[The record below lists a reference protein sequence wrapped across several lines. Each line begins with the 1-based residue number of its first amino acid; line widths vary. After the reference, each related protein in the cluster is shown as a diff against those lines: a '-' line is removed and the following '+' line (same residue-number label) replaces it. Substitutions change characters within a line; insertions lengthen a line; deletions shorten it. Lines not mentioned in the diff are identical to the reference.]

1 MSSGSHLYFASG
13 NAHKVAEVQQLLGSL
28 YRVKSLKDLC
38 VDIDI
43 PETGDSLEANS
54 EIKAR
59 FLHTSFQVDAFADD
73 SGLEVE
79 SLGGEPGVLS
89 ARYAGIPSDSK
100 KNMALLLQQMNGV
113 ENRRARFR
121 TVVTLIQKEEIHQ
134 FEGMIQ
140 GKIAKSPIGTNGF
153 GYDPIFIPE
162 GETRTFAE
170 MLPDEKNSMSH
181 RGRAI
186 NKFADFLLS

>member
-1 MSSGSHLYFASG
+1 VSSGRHLYFASG

-28 YRVKSLKDLC
+28 YHIKSLKDLG
-38 VDIDI
+38 VVIDI

-100 KNMALLLQQMNGV
+100 KNMTLLLQQMIGV

-140 GKIAKSPIGTNGF
+140 GQIAKSPIGTNGF

>member
-1 MSSGSHLYFASG
+1 VSSGRHLYFASG

-28 YRVKSLKDLC
+28 YHIKSLKDLG

-121 TVVTLIQKEEIHQ
+121 TVVTLIQNEAMHQ

-140 GKIAKSPIGTNGF
+140 GKIAKSSIGTNGF

>member
-28 YRVKSLKDLC
+28 YRVKSLKDLG